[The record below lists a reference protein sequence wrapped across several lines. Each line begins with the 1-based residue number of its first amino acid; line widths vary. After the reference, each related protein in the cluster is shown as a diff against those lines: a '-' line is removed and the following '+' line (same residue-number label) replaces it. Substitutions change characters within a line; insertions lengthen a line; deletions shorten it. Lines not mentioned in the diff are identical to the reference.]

1 MKSLIARLAYE
12 GQWSELLAWLS
23 EQPEGVNCA
32 SEPKGYTPLHQAA
45 WHGASLAVVGK
56 LLALGADPTLRTN
69 DRHQSARDIA
79 ASRHPGRDDLHFL
92 LLERRRTLAQLMRK
106 MAAETPTLFE
116 PYDGNQVVFDR
127 LLDCFG
133 SDSYHDPDV
142 DSGVDF
148 EERLSCAFVA
158 ITGNATAAIPIAACG
173 ASNREFWSDRFRPL
187 LRSLAARAC
196 RIPIERH
203 WAVVSDV
210 FDPAPRQ
217 WGLRGDPF
225 LWMEMRQALCH
236 VPLPEQPQAI
246 DAIVRAAF
254 LALTGHPLDARSNVS
269 IRRFARGGM
278 SSGIVSGAFWAE
290 TFVPLVQKRV
300 EWLVDSWHGHSG

>member
-1 MKSLIARLAYE
+1 MQPTIGRMAYE
-12 GQWSELLAWLS
+12 GQWSALLALLA
-23 EQPEGVNCA
+23 EQPERVNSA

-56 LLALGADPTLRTN
+56 LLALGADPTLRTH

-79 ASRHPGRDDLHFL
+79 ANKHPGRDDLHYL

-106 MAAETPTLFE
+106 IAAETPTLFE

-133 SDSYHDPDV
+133 SDACCDACS
-142 DSGVDF
+142 DSGGDF
-148 EERLSCAFVA
+148 DERLSCALVA
-158 ITGNATAAIPIAACG
+158 ITGNATAAIPLAECG
-173 ASNREFWSDRFRPL
+173 ASNPEFWSDRFRPL
-187 LRSLAARAC
+187 LRSLASRAC

-203 WAVVSDV
+203 WAVVSDL

-225 LWMEMRQALCH
+225 LWTEMRQALCH
-236 VPLPEQPQAI
+236 VPLPEQPEAI
-246 DAIVRAAF
+246 DTIVRAAF
-254 LALTGHPLDARSNVS
+254 LTLTGHPLDPRSKVS

-278 SSGIVSGAFWAE
+278 SSGIVSGAFWIE
-290 TFVPLVQKRV
+290 TFVPLLQRRAQ
-300 EWLVDSWHGHSG
+300 WLVESWHGHSD